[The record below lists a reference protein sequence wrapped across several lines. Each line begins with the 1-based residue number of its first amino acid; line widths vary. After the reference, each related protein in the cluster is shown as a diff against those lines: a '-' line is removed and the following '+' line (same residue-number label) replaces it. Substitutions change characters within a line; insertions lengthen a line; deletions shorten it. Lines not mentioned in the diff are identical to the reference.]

1 LFYEVLKA
9 GPLSEAEWKEDSG
22 FSQKRDSNHPLEF
35 QKREYRMSFAYL
47 VSLLYQ
53 YADNVAFLLLAAVG
67 LMIILGVIDVIN
79 LAHGELIM
87 MGAYITTLT
96 YNRAH
101 LPLPVC
107 MILSVIGVGLFGM
120 FLERTVI
127 RRFYNDKL
135 GALVATWGIGLIL
148 SQGTLLLLGP
158 SMQSVPHPEWTVSY
172 GGYSFGGYRLLLF
185 AIAIFVVIAA
195 WWFFYNTRLGVQ
207 TRATMQNAKMAQSLG
222 VDTRR
227 IYLLTFAGGSA
238 LAGLTG
244 ALYAPTTT
252 IVPLMGTTFV
262 DVAFI
267 TVVVGGGANP
277 ILGALTSSALLS
289 VISAGLSS
297 VLGTFS
303 GRIGLL
309 IAALVIIR
317 FLPQGFSGYLRDIK
331 RRRMARASE

>member
-1 LFYEVLKA
+1 
-9 GPLSEAEWKEDSG
+9 
-22 FSQKRDSNHPLEF
+22 
-35 QKREYRMSFAYL
+35 MSLTYI

-53 YADNVAFLLLAAVG
+53 YADNVAFLLLAALG
-67 LMIILGVIDVIN
+67 LMIILGVIDIIN

-87 MGAYITTLT
+87 MGAYITTLA

-107 MILSVIGVGLFGM
+107 MVLSVIGVGLFGM

-135 GALVATWGIGLIL
+135 GALVATWGVGLIL
-148 SQGTLLLLGP
+148 SQGNLLLLGP
-158 SMQSVPHPEWTVSY
+158 SMPSVPLPEWTISY
-172 GGYSFGGYRLLLF
+172 EGYSFGGYRLLLF
-185 AIAIFVVIAA
+185 SVAILVVLVA
-195 WWFFYNTRLGVQ
+195 WWFFYKTRLGVQ

-222 VDTRR
+222 VETRR
-227 IYLLTFAGGSA
+227 IYLFTFAFGSA

-277 ILGALTSSALLS
+277 ILGALTSSAFLS
-289 VISAGLSS
+289 VISTELSS
-297 VLGTFS
+297 VFGTFT

-309 IAALVIIR
+309 IAALVVIR
-317 FLPQGFSGYLRDIK
+317 FLPQGISGYLRDIK
-331 RRRMARASE
+331 RRRMARVST

>member
-1 LFYEVLKA
+1 MS
-9 GPLSEAEWKEDSG
+9 LS
-22 FSQKRDSNHPLEF
+22 
-35 QKREYRMSFAYL
+35 YI

-53 YADNVAFLLLAAVG
+53 YADNVAFLLLAALG
-67 LMIILGVIDVIN
+67 LMIILGVIDIIN

-87 MGAYITTLT
+87 MGAYITTLA

-107 MILSVIGVGLFGM
+107 MVLSVIGVGLFGM

-135 GALVATWGIGLIL
+135 GALVATWGVGLIL
-148 SQGTLLLLGP
+148 SQGNLLLLGP
-158 SMQSVPHPEWTVSY
+158 SMPSVPLPEWTISY
-172 GGYSFGGYRLLLF
+172 EGYSFGGYRLLLF
-185 AIAIFVVIAA
+185 SVAILVVLVA
-195 WWFFYNTRLGVQ
+195 WWLFYKTRLGVQ

-222 VDTRR
+222 VETRR
-227 IYLLTFAGGSA
+227 IYLFTFAVGSA

-277 ILGALTSSALLS
+277 ILGALTSSAFLS
-289 VISAGLSS
+289 VISTELSS
-297 VLGTFS
+297 VFGTFT

-309 IAALVIIR
+309 IAALVVIR
-317 FLPQGFSGYLRDIK
+317 FLPQGISGYMRDIK
-331 RRRMARASE
+331 RRRMARVST

>member
-1 LFYEVLKA
+1 
-9 GPLSEAEWKEDSG
+9 
-22 FSQKRDSNHPLEF
+22 
-35 QKREYRMSFAYL
+35 MSIAFI

-67 LMIILGVIDVIN
+67 LMIILGVIDIIN

-87 MGAYITTLT
+87 MGAYITTLA
-96 YNRAH
+96 YNHAH
-101 LPLPVC
+101 LPLPLC
-107 MILSVIGVGLFGM
+107 MALSVIGVGLFGM

-127 RRFYNDKL
+127 RRFYHDKL
-135 GALVATWGIGLIL
+135 GALVATWGIGLFL
-148 SQGTLLLLGP
+148 SQGNLLLLGP
-158 SMQSVPHPEWTVSY
+158 SMPSVPLPEWTISY
-172 GGYSFGGYRLLLF
+172 QGYSFGGYRLLLF
-185 AIAIFVVIAA
+185 SVALLVVLVA
-195 WWFFYNTRLGVQ
+195 WWFFYKTRLGVQ

-227 IYLLTFAGGSA
+227 IYLFTFAAGSA

-277 ILGALTSSALLS
+277 ILGALTSSAFLS
-289 VISAGLSS
+289 IISTELSS
-297 VLGTFS
+297 VFGTFI

-309 IAALVIIR
+309 IAALVVIR
-317 FLPQGFSGYLRDIK
+317 FLPQGISGYLRDIK
-331 RRRMARASE
+331 RRRMARVAT

>member
-1 LFYEVLKA
+1 
-9 GPLSEAEWKEDSG
+9 
-22 FSQKRDSNHPLEF
+22 
-35 QKREYRMSFAYL
+35 MSVPYI
-47 VSLLYQ
+47 VSLAYQ
-53 YADNVAFLLLAAVG
+53 YADNLAFLLLAALG

-87 MGAYITTLT
+87 LGAYITTLS
-96 YNRAH
+96 YHRAH

-107 MILSVIGVGLFGM
+107 MLLSVIGVGAFGM

-127 RRFYNDKL
+127 RRFYKDKL
-135 GALVATWGIGLIL
+135 GALVATWGISLIL
-148 SQGTLLLLGP
+148 SQG
-158 SMQSVPHPEWTVSY
+158 M
-172 GGYSFGGYRLLLF
+172 LLF
-185 AIAIFVVIAA
+185 AASILVVLLA
-195 WWFFYNTRLGVQ
+195 WWVFYKTQFGVR
-207 TRATMQNAKMAQSLG
+207 TRATMQNAAMAQALG

-227 IYLLTFAGGSA
+227 IYLYTFAAGSA

-277 ILGALTSSALLS
+277 ILGALTSSALLAS
-289 VISAGLSS
+289 ISAPLSS
-297 VLGTFS
+297 ALGTFM

-309 IAALVIIR
+309 VTALVIIR
-317 FLPQGFSGYLRDIK
+317 FLPRGLSGYFQDLQ
-331 RRRMARASE
+331 RRRMAGARS

>member
-1 LFYEVLKA
+1 
-9 GPLSEAEWKEDSG
+9 
-22 FSQKRDSNHPLEF
+22 
-35 QKREYRMSFAYL
+35 MSTAYI

-67 LMIILGVIDVIN
+67 LMIILGVTDIIN

-87 MGAYITTLT
+87 MGAYITTLA
-96 YNRAH
+96 YNHAH
-101 LPLPVC
+101 LPLPIC
-107 MILSVIGVGLFGM
+107 MVLSVIGVGLFGM
-120 FLERTVI
+120 FLERIVI

-148 SQGTLLLLGP
+148 SQGNLLLLGP
-158 SMQSVPHPEWTVSY
+158 SMPSVPLPEWTISY
-172 GGYSFGGYRLLLF
+172 QGYSFGGYRLLLF
-185 AIAIFVVIAA
+185 SVAILVVVVA
-195 WWFFYNTRLGVQ
+195 WWFFYKTRLGVQ

-227 IYLLTFAGGSA
+227 IYLFTFAAGSA

-277 ILGALTSSALLS
+277 ILGALTSSAFLS
-289 VISAGLSS
+289 VISTELSS
-297 VLGTFS
+297 VFGTFI

-309 IAALVIIR
+309 IAALVVIR
-317 FLPQGFSGYLRDIK
+317 FLPQGISGYLRDIK
-331 RRRMARASE
+331 RRRMARVST

>member
-1 LFYEVLKA
+1 
-9 GPLSEAEWKEDSG
+9 
-22 FSQKRDSNHPLEF
+22 
-35 QKREYRMSFAYL
+35 MSIAYI

-67 LMIILGVIDVIN
+67 LMIILGVIDIIN

-87 MGAYITTLT
+87 MGAYITTLA
-96 YNRAH
+96 YNHAH
-101 LPLPVC
+101 LPLPIC
-107 MILSVIGVGLFGM
+107 MVLSVIGVGLFGM
-120 FLERTVI
+120 FLERIVI

-148 SQGTLLLLGP
+148 SQGNLLLLGP
-158 SMQSVPHPEWTVSY
+158 SMPSVPLPEWTISY
-172 GGYSFGGYRLLLF
+172 QGYSFGGYRLLLF
-185 AIAIFVVIAA
+185 SVAILVVVVA
-195 WWFFYNTRLGVQ
+195 WWFFYKTRLGVQ

-227 IYLLTFAGGSA
+227 IYLFTFAAGSA

-277 ILGALTSSALLS
+277 ILGALTSSAFLS
-289 VISAGLSS
+289 VISTQLSS
-297 VLGTFS
+297 VFGTFI

-309 IAALVIIR
+309 IAALVVIR
-317 FLPQGFSGYLRDIK
+317 FLPQGISGYLRDIK
-331 RRRMARASE
+331 RRRMARVST

>member
-1 LFYEVLKA
+1 
-9 GPLSEAEWKEDSG
+9 
-22 FSQKRDSNHPLEF
+22 
-35 QKREYRMSFAYL
+35 

-53 YADNVAFLLLAAVG
+53 YADNVAFLLLAALG

-87 MGAYITTLT
+87 LGAYTTTLA
-96 YNRAH
+96 YHWAH

-107 MILSVIGVGLFGM
+107 MLLSVIGVGAFGM
-120 FLERTVI
+120 GLERTVI
-127 RRFYNDKL
+127 RRFYKDKL
-135 GALVATWGIGLIL
+135 GALVATWGISLIL
-148 SQGTLLLLGP
+148 SQGTLLMLGP
-158 SMQSVPHPEWTVSY
+158 SMISVPLPEWTLSY

-185 AIAIFVVIAA
+185 GAALLVVLVA
-195 WWFFYNTRLGVQ
+195 WWFFYKTRVGVQ
-207 TRATMQNAKMAQSLG
+207 TRATMQNAEMAQSLG

-227 IYLLTFAGGSA
+227 IYLYTFGAGSA

-277 ILGALTSSALLS
+277 IIGALTSSALLS
-289 VISAGLSS
+289 LISTPLSS
-297 VLGTFS
+297 VLGTFM

-309 IAALVIIR
+309 VAALVVIR
-317 FLPQGFSGYLRDIK
+317 FLPRGLSGYLRDVQ
-331 RRRMARASE
+331 RRRMAGVPA